1 MPEYLTSS
9 MCCAGEEHAACGKD
23 SAKIYCLN
31 VEVAEFREDRLQAQS
46 LGSTCA
52 PSGVW
57 QTRDSLHADFCQ
69 RHYPASKGVYI
80 SNEPC
85 TLAQRAVCD

>member
-1 MPEYLTSS
+1 M
-9 MCCAGEEHAACGKD
+9 AGEEHAGCGRN
-23 SAKIYCLN
+23 SAKVYCLN
-31 VEVAEFREDRLQAQS
+31 VEVADFREDELQAQS

-57 QTRDSLHADFCQ
+57 QAHDNMHADFCQ
-69 RHYPASKGVYI
+69 RQYPTSKGMYI

-85 TLAQRAVCD
+85 TLAHTAMCA